1 MAEAPSTDNGIS
13 LAIVALLCHLP
24 EKFQGF
30 WWTVEEY
37 CDMLTRSGLK
47 DDVVWAFRPL
57 LSGATKMTEAT
68 ETFDAS
74 PSDSQ
79 WLDSHSLLFH
89 LVLLIIEGGDSQWNG
104 RKRLSK

>member
-1 MAEAPSTDNGIS
+1 
-13 LAIVALLCHLP
+13 
-24 EKFQGF
+24 
-30 WWTVEEY
+30 
-37 CDMLTRSGLK
+37 
-47 DDVVWAFRPL
+47 
-57 LSGATKMTEAT
+57 MTEAT

-89 LVLLIIEGGDSQWNG
+89 LVLLIEGGDSQWNG

>member
-1 MAEAPSTDNGIS
+1 MSEKVTIDNDVS
-13 LAIVALLCHLP
+13 AAIITLLCHLP

-37 CDMLTRSGLK
+37 CDMLMRSGLK

-89 LVLLIIEGGDSQWNG
+89 LVLLIEGGDSQWNG

>member
-1 MAEAPSTDNGIS
+1 M
-13 LAIVALLCHLP
+13 LRR
-24 EKFQGF
+24 
-30 WWTVEEY
+30 VE
-37 CDMLTRSGLK
+37 LK

-57 LSGATKMTEAT
+57 LSGATKMTAVT

-89 LVLLIIEGGDSQWNG
+89 LVLLIEGGDSQWNG